1 MKRILCI
8 VGSMNAGGAETFL
21 MKIYRK
27 LDHKKYQMDFCVSK
41 SEKGFYDDEISNMG
55 GRIIHTVPKSKN
67 PITSFVSI
75 YNIVKKYNYKY
86 IMRVSQHS
94 LSALELLAAKLAGAE
109 VLVYRSSNS
118 STMGGGISN
127 VLHKMFRFLPRLIA
141 NVKIAP
147 SLPASEFMFGEKLT
161 KRGEVIFLKNGI
173 PLNEFTYS
181 IEARKKI
188 RDEINIKDQLLIGH
202 IGRFSHQ
209 KNHEKLVK
217 IFYEVKKYKKDAHL
231 MLVGTGELE
240 VSIKNLIHSLK
251 LDDSVHF
258 MGVRKDIPDLLSAMD
273 VFVFPSLFEGMPNV
287 IIEAQANGVP
297 CVISDTITSEVKI
310 CENMRQLPL
319 DKSSD
324 WIKAIVSAGRK
335 SSNENQDHLKS
346 YGYDIEQVV
355 QVFTNTIFEKNH

>member
-27 LDHKKYQMDFCVSK
+27 LDREKYQMDFCVSK

-67 PITSFVSI
+67 PIASFVSI

-118 STMGGGISN
+118 STMGGGMSN

-181 IEARKKI
+181 TEARKKI
-188 RDEINIKDQLLIGH
+188 RDEIHIKDQLLIGH

-251 LDDSVHF
+251 LDNSVHF

-310 CENMRQLPL
+310 LENVTILPIQKKDEWTKNIL
-319 DKSSD
+319 TMKRIDS
-324 WIKAIVSAGRK
+324 IKAQK
-335 SSNENQDHLKS
+335 ELKKK
-346 YGYDIEQVV
+346 GYDIETVV
-355 QVFTNTIFEKNH
+355 EAYVSSVFGRI

>member
-27 LDHKKYQMDFCVSK
+27 LNREKYQMDFCVSK
-41 SEKGFYDDEISNMG
+41 SEKGFYDDEILNMG

-67 PITSFVSI
+67 PIASFVSI

-118 STMGGGISN
+118 STMGGGMSN

-181 IEARKKI
+181 TKARKKI

-209 KNHEKLVK
+209 KNHEKLVE

-258 MGVRKDIPDLLSAMD
+258 LGVRKDIPDLLSAMD

-310 CENMRQLPL
+310 LENVTILPIQKKDEWTKHIL
-319 DKSSD
+319 TMKRIDS
-324 WIKAIVSAGRK
+324 IKAQK
-335 SSNENQDHLKS
+335 ELKKQ
-346 YGYDIEQVV
+346 GYDIETVV
-355 QVFTNTIFEKNH
+355 EAYVSSVFGRI